1 MLFFLHSKK
10 GDNTHE
16 SVALRTNA
24 TSAVV
29 GRVPRSEGRIEVV
42 LGRGAT
48 ASKLPTLDSGVSI
61 VRSSLNSCVKNPCR
75 SNRDIP
81 QLGREGSKR
90 RDERSSQ
97 SMPEL
102 DCEYKDEDDGELND
116 WVFPL
121 DTNSNDTKSSSN
133 DTKSSPNDTKSS
145 SRTSESK
152 LRDRHYY
159 VNGYKVPLNRVIKIC
174 NNNFNDLPQINS
186 H

>member
-1 MLFFLHSKK
+1 MLLFFSILKK

-16 SVALRTNA
+16 SVALRTKT

-48 ASKLPTLDSGVSI
+48 ASNLPTLDSGVSI
-61 VRSSLNSCVKNPCR
+61 LRSSLNSCIKSPCR

-81 QLGREGSKR
+81 QLESGREKR
-90 RDERSSQ
+90 RDERKSSQ

-102 DCEYKDEDDGELND
+102 DCEYRDEDEGELND

-121 DTNSNDTKSSSN
+121 DTNSNDTKSSS
-133 DTKSSPNDTKSS
+133 
-145 SRTSESK
+145 RASESK

>member
-1 MLFFLHSKK
+1 MLLFLSILKK

-16 SVALRTNA
+16 SVALRRNT

-48 ASKLPTLDSGVSI
+48 ASNLPTLDSGVSI
-61 VRSSLNSCVKNPCR
+61 LRSSLNSCVKNPCR
-75 SNRDIP
+75 SNREIP
-81 QLGREGSKR
+81 QLGREGSER
-90 RDERSSQ
+90 RDERKSSQ

-102 DCEYKDEDDGELND
+102 DCEYEDEDDGELND

-121 DTNSNDTKSSSN
+121 DSNDKKSSSTALESKLR
-133 DTKSSPNDTKSS
+133 DSH
-145 SRTSESK
+145 SESK